1 MGGCVCVGEWVGL
14 CGGGGVSGCVCVGGC
29 VWVGEYVWEWGCM
42 CG

>member
-14 CGGGGVSGCVCVGGC
+14 CGGGGVSGCVGGC
-29 VWVGEYVWEWGCM
+29 VCVGEYVWGWGCM